1 MNFNLVASELF
12 DFNKTKIKSE
22 TKIFKSIKKMS
33 NVVVS
38 EKKLNKKGNKTKQ
51 TKTEIKETPTN
62 LHC

>member
-1 MNFNLVASELF
+1 
-12 DFNKTKIKSE
+12 
-22 TKIFKSIKKMS
+22 MS

-51 TKTEIKETPTN
+51 TKTEIKETSTN